1 MAIFRGYG
9 TFFSELL
16 DYNYSYR
23 YWLNPLTYFIG
34 KQHKKKKSVV
44 FGQNLGQIMSHI
56 VKKVEKQALST
67 VFLFIFYME
76 ISFKG
81 KGSGCTNTWVEI

>member
-34 KQHKKKKSVV
+34 KQHKKKKCGLGAK
-44 FGQNLGQIMSHI
+44 FGPNYVQHCKKSRETGIINSFSFHI
-56 VKKVEKQALST
+56 LHGD
-67 VFLFIFYME
+67 IF
-76 ISFKG
+76 
-81 KGSGCTNTWVEI
+81 